1 MKTHRRAFLQTG
13 VTAGAALA
21 IAGCN
26 TSSETAQAQTS
37 TPPAGVHPAIAGLKP
52 MTADVRPITRDERAA
67 RVQKAQRLMSENKI
81 SAIYLEGGSSMF
93 YFTGVRWG
101 LSERPF
107 VAVIPAKGAIAWV
120 CPGFEEARARELVA
134 KDAEV
139 RVWQEDESP
148 YRQIAGILKDR
159 GAAAGRVGAEERLRF
174 FIFSGVR
181 KESSGSEY
189 VDAEPITAGC
199 RMSKNAT
206 ELT

>member
-1 MKTHRRAFLQTG
+1 MKTNRRTFLQSSAVASIGIG
-13 VTAGAALA
+13 V
-21 IAGCN
+21 AGCSN
-26 TSSETAQAQTS
+26 SSPSAQAQAQTS
-37 TPPAGVHPAIAGLKP
+37 TAPSGVHPAIAGLKP
-52 MTADVRPITRDERAA
+52 MTADAKPITRDERAA
-67 RVQKAQRLMSENKI
+67 RVQKAQRLMSEHKI
-81 SAIYLEGGSSMF
+81 SAIFLEGGSSMF

-107 VAVIPAKGAIAWV
+107 VAVLPAKGDIAWV

-174 FIFSGVR
+174 FVFNGVR
-181 KESSGSEY
+181 KESSGTEF
-189 VDAEPITAGC
+189 VDAEVITAGC
-199 RMSKNAT
+199 RMHKT
-206 ELT
+206 